1 MAGGPGVFCLS
12 FVMLFYGCSEP
23 SHSVE
28 LKYKATTKTPQLLAL
43 YEGWFGPPKHIA
55 VGYSSHDPA
64 TVRNQINKA
73 KQMGISAFVL
83 DWYGDREPYI
93 DQSYALLQGI
103 AAKQHFNVA
112 MMYEETTQEAG
123 ATDEAIAD
131 LTMFHDTYLA
141 PNAPGSQ
148 AYLTYQGRPV
158 IFIFPKSGHTDWDK
172 VRAAIDKWS
181 PAPLLINENLP
192 SQHPDAFDG
201 FYPWINPG
209 AKGWAPDGSNWGE
222 QYLTDF
228 YQTMGQ
234 KYSSKIIVGGVW
246 PQFDDSK
253 ASWGLNRH
261 ISARCGQT
269 FQDTKDL
276 TRKFFPQ
283 DQVIPF
289 VLIESW
295 NDYEEG
301 SAIEPGVP
309 TCPGQPAS
317 QSLKPAEPSSSPP
330 AARP

>member
-73 KQMGISAFVL
+73 KQMGISAFVV

-141 PNAPGSQ
+141 PNAPGQ
-148 AYLTYQGRPV
+148 
-158 IFIFPKSGHTDWDK
+158 
-172 VRAAIDKWS
+172 
-181 PAPLLINENLP
+181 
-192 SQHPDAFDG
+192 
-201 FYPWINPG
+201 PG
-209 AKGWAPDGSNWGE
+209 LSH
-222 QYLTDF
+222 L
-228 YQTMGQ
+228 
-234 KYSSKIIVGGVW
+234 
-246 PQFDDSK
+246 
-253 ASWGLNRH
+253 
-261 ISARCGQT
+261 
-269 FQDTKDL
+269 
-276 TRKFFPQ
+276 
-283 DQVIPF
+283 
-289 VLIESW
+289 
-295 NDYEEG
+295 
-301 SAIEPGVP
+301 
-309 TCPGQPAS
+309 PGQARHLHLSQERPHRLGQGARGGRQVEPCAPAH
-317 QSLKPAEPSSSPP
+317 QRKPPL
-330 AARP
+330 AAP